1 MYKDLFGNPVAEKCL
16 LYIANYGE
24 GHINGIAKAFAISP
38 GQVQRQLTKLEA
50 AGILVS
56 QFSGN
61 TRNFRINP
69 RLAIRNELNALLE
82 KMLSLLPEQEI
93 AKYYRE
99 RRRPRRTRKKL

>member
-1 MYKDLFGNPVAEKCL
+1 MYKDLFGNPVAERCL

-24 GHINGIAKAFAISP
+24 GHINGIAKTFATSP
-38 GQVQRQLTKLEA
+38 GQVQRQLEKLEA
-50 AGILVS
+50 GGILVS
-56 QFSGN
+56 QFTGN

-69 RLAIRNELNALLE
+69 RLAVRAELSALLE
-82 KMLSLLPEQEI
+82 KILSLLPESEV